1 MSMYFTNSPYE
12 RMMMETP
19 RGRPE
24 TEALP
29 PGHPCRGCCY
39 YKGEKCIGIC
49 WRTLLKDKVGAAK
62 VE

>member
-29 PGHPCRGCCY
+29 PGHPCRGCRDINGGTCV
-39 YKGEKCIGIC
+39 GIC
-49 WRTLLKDKVGAAK
+49 WREFLRAGTSTVKA
-62 VE
+62 